1 MCFLNT
7 CSVIFSNW
15 CSCYITGQL
24 NTRRKATLFRICELT
39 DTHNCLVFPRE
50 PGDLLTIGQTLFCC
64 LAIHVLRASPSFDL
78 CIFMTIC
85 CGGRYPNTPLVCFYF
100 TSSHDRWLFSFLRS
114 FCPHLI
120 KKNNDRQHFYSPT
133 SLFKL
138 VHACSKHSER
148 TMLGKR
154 EREKTLRHIL
164 DKKSSLFFWS
174 PILIPQ
180 TMRILLRKTDF
191 LHFIVY
197 RSSMFLP

>member
-85 CGGRYPNTPLVCFYF
+85 CGGRYPNTPIVCFYF

-114 FCPHLI
+114 SCPHLI
-120 KKNNDRQHFYSPT
+120 KKIMIDNIFTAR
-133 SLFKL
+133 L
-138 VHACSKHSER
+138 VCLNLY
-148 TMLGKR
+148 MLAASILKELCWEK

-164 DKKSSLFFWS
+164 DKKSSLFFSS